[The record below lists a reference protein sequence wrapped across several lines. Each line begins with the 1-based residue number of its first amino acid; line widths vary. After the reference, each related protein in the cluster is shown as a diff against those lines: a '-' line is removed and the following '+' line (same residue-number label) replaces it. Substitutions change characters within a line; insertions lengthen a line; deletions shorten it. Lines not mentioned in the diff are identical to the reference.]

1 MLPSVSG
8 QAGARGTIAMLTT
21 RRGRGALVATLEAD
35 RLSAENAEAFARE
48 MGAVSEVEDGRLVL
62 DLARVG
68 CMDSPGLGG
77 LAPLELAAPSPAVR
91 KVLELTRMTRIFTIH
106 DEAGAA

>member
-1 MLPSVSG
+1 
-8 QAGARGTIAMLTT
+8 MLTT

-48 MGAVSEVEDGRLVL
+48 MGAVSEAEEGRVVL

-68 CMDSPGLGG
+68 FMDSTGLGALVRVAKG
-77 LAPLELAAPSPAVR
+77 RGGRAPLELAAPSPAVR